1 MQEGDKFYETY
12 CVTEKVYSG
21 FIDLFKDDNPL
32 HLNAEFAQSKNFK
45 DKVMHGA
52 ILSGFL
58 SHFIGVCL
66 PIKNVLVQTYEL
78 HFLKPLYLNEILNFE
93 ATIVGI
99 FESVN
104 TIEFKY
110 KFLASKNTTVA
121 KGKILISII

>member
-1 MQEGDKFYETY
+1 MQEGDKFCESYNINEDIY
-12 CVTEKVYSG
+12 KG
-21 FIDLFKDDNPL
+21 FISLFKDDNPL
-32 HLNAEFAQSKNFK
+32 HINSAFAISKNFK

-52 ILSGFL
+52 ILAGFL

-78 HFLKPLYLNEILNFE
+78 HFLKPIFINDQLFFE
-93 ATIVGI
+93 ATVIGI

-110 KFLASKNTTVA
+110 KFLTSNKTIVA